1 MSTLPRPGQQGP
13 LGASGALPPLPP
25 LPPSPSAGALP
36 PGAAQLLAARTA
48 QQRQTVRGGRFARWH
63 QEPSVPQEEE
73 TRAITAP
80 VAACIN
86 ACDGYFLFDMIH
98 LKKADQWSYVKTGID
113 GVIKKD

>member
-1 MSTLPRPGQQGP
+1 MQM
-13 LGASGALPPLPP
+13 
-25 LPPSPSAGALP
+25 
-36 PGAAQLLAARTA
+36 
-48 QQRQTVRGGRFARWH
+48 VDK
-63 QEPSVPQEEE
+63 VPQEEE
-73 TRAITAP
+73 NRAITAS

>member
-1 MSTLPRPGQQGP
+1 MQAATEAVMARFSSSCPMVAGGP
-13 LGASGALPPLPP
+13 DVGNWDADDK
-25 LPPSPSAGALP
+25 
-36 PGAAQLLAARTA
+36 
-48 QQRQTVRGGRFARWH
+48 
-63 QEPSVPQEEE
+63 VPQEEE
-73 TRAITAP
+73 NRAITAS

>member
-1 MSTLPRPGQQGP
+1 MPD
-13 LGASGALPPLPP
+13 
-25 LPPSPSAGALP
+25 
-36 PGAAQLLAARTA
+36 
-48 QQRQTVRGGRFARWH
+48 GGRRPHDGQVTSSYQKFLT
-63 QEPSVPQEEE
+63 EEE
-73 TRAITAP
+73 NRAITAS

>member
-1 MSTLPRPGQQGP
+1 MDHAGILP
-13 LGASGALPPLPP
+13 
-25 LPPSPSAGALP
+25 AGEGTYDGSVPDVGNWDADDK
-36 PGAAQLLAARTA
+36 
-48 QQRQTVRGGRFARWH
+48 
-63 QEPSVPQEEE
+63 VPQEEE
-73 TRAITAP
+73 NRAITAS

>member
-1 MSTLPRPGQQGP
+1 MANGFIDK
-13 LGASGALPPLPP
+13 
-25 LPPSPSAGALP
+25 
-36 PGAAQLLAARTA
+36 ARI
-48 QQRQTVRGGRFARWH
+48 TVRAGNGGNGAVAFHREKYVAAGGPDVGNWDADDK
-63 QEPSVPQEEE
+63 VPQEEE
-73 TRAITAP
+73 NRAITAS